1 MPGEPIE
8 QRLQLD
14 VVCDALEKN
23 TRRLTSLMRNATT
36 PDAAALGTWSL
47 HDVALHVTDGM
58 ENYAK
63 RVQHQ
68 PAAELDEIRNMARWN
83 LETVDRLPRRPLEEL
98 ADRMND
104 ATEQF
109 LAVARS
115 MEPLH
120 EVPWY
125 AGFRIPVV
133 VAIAMRLVEHIVH
146 GYDIAR
152 AFGHTWPIATEDA
165 IAMSYGLAYISP
177 HFVDAQRLTF
187 DGTIEMRLR
196 GGTPYFFA
204 IEDRTL
210 RVESDPRRPVGFHI
224 SANPVAWVLVST
236 GRTNSVR
243 ATLTGKMIGWGTR
256 PLLPLKLQ
264 RATFQG

>member
-8 QRLQLD
+8 RRLQLNS
-14 VVCDALEKN
+14 VCNALEKN
-23 TRRLTSLMRNATT
+23 TRRLTSLMRNVTT
-36 PDAAALGTWSL
+36 PEAGAIGTWSL

-63 RVQHQ
+63 RVQEQ
-68 PAAELDEIRNMARWN
+68 PASELDEIRNMARWN
-83 LETVDRLPRRPLEEL
+83 LETVDRLLRRPLEEL

-109 LAVARS
+109 LAVSRA
-115 MEPLH
+115 MDH
-120 EVPWY
+120 MNEVPWY

-146 GYDIAR
+146 GYDIAT
-152 AFGHTWPIATEDA
+152 ASGQAWPIATQDA
-165 IAMSYGLAYISP
+165 VAMSYGLAYISP
-177 HFVDAQRLTF
+177 RFVDAQHLAF

-196 GGTPYFFA
+196 GGAPYFFV
-204 IEDRTL
+204 IEDRSL
-210 RVESDPRRPVGFHI
+210 RVETDPPGPVGFHI
-224 SANPVAWVLVST
+224 SADPVAWILVST
-236 GRTNSVR
+236 GRASSVR
-243 ATLTGKMIGWGTR
+243 ATLTGKMIGWGMR